1 MEDLLDPEIHHQ
13 HPHHKAIMV
22 QQDLLMVHLMAL
34 VVEVVVLLLQVLHH
48 QLLEVL
54 AEMEQH
60 LLYLENR

>member
-1 MEDLLDPEIHHQ
+1 
-13 HPHHKAIMV
+13 MV
-22 QQDLLMVHLMAL
+22 QQDLPMAYHMVS
-34 VVEVVVLLLQVLHH
+34 VVVVAVLLLQVLHH